1 MSHFLRRP
9 GSKARWHYTIQAAFC
24 ANGSGFGIFD
34 LSSFREMGQSPG
46 VIQRFGGAERLQEA
60 VREMQQRL
68 YAA

>member
-1 MSHFLRRP
+1 
-9 GSKARWHYTIQAAFC
+9 
-24 ANGSGFGIFD
+24 
-34 LSSFREMGQSPG
+34 MGQSPG